1 MARSL
6 RLLAAA
12 AALLGMA
19 AFAAAAARPQP
30 TVEPAALANGALACR
45 GVPDD
50 FAAAER
56 RIVELGWPR
65 ALHNERGGGS
75 SGSEMPLFERDG
87 LILLLYPPDGE
98 GHPMACAVIAPLRR
112 SVRRAD
118 LAAALSAAL
127 GRQPGPDTAG
137 GFPVWV
143 LDGGQV
149 MDMTYADGGDGTV
162 LLNFWYPRTAPR

>member
-1 MARSL
+1 MSRFALERVAAIA
-6 RLLAAA
+6 LLAAP
-12 AALLGMA
+12 AALPA
-19 AFAAAAARPQP
+19 SPPP
-30 TVEPAALANGALACR
+30 TVAPAALAEGALACR
-45 GVPDD
+45 GLPDD

-75 SGSEMPLFERDG
+75 SGSEMPLFERGG
-87 LILLLYPPDGE
+87 LILVLYPPDDE
-98 GHPMACAVIAPLRR
+98 GHPMACAVIAALRR

-137 GFPVWV
+137 GFPAWV

-149 MDMTYADGGDGTV
+149 MGMTYADGGDGTV